1 MKLKHFIKLL
11 EEHILV
17 LDGAMGTMIQR
28 YSLEEEDYRGLRFA
42 SHDIMLK
49 GCNDLL
55 CVTSPEKIAEIHK
68 KYLKAGADIISTNSF
83 NANSISLQ
91 DYGLTRNEGLVRE
104 INVQSARIAKNC
116 SEQAP
121 LRSWGGKALV
131 AGSVG
136 PTNRTASMSP
146 DVGDPAFR
154 NVTYD
159 ELFDAYSEQISGLI
173 EGGVDLILFETVFDT
188 LNLKAGFD
196 AARSVMD
203 ASGNHMPIMVSATI
217 SDKSGRTLSGQTLA
231 AFVASVGEYDN
242 IVTLGLNCSFGP
254 SDIIPYVRELG
265 ALTSH
270 YISCHPNA
278 GLPNALGE
286 YVQTP
291 ESFSAHIESML
302 KEGMLNIVGG
312 CCGTT
317 PEHISA
323 IVSKVKEAS
332 PHKHA
337 KIKSALRLSGL
348 ECLEVLPENNFVNV
362 GERCNVAGSRKFLRL
377 IKEKNYEEAMEI
389 ARCQVEDGAMM
400 LDINMDDPLLD
411 ARAEMIHFIR
421 CISSDPDI
429 SKVPVMVDSSN
440 WEVVEGAL
448 KNLQGKSIVNSI
460 SLKEGEDKFIE
471 KAIRIRQLGAAVI
484 VMAFDEEGQADT
496 YSRKIA
502 ICQRAYDILIQKC
515 GYTPENIIFDV
526 NIMAVATGIEEH
538 NRYGKDYI
546 DAVRWIKENLPG
558 VRTSGGVSNL
568 SFAFRGKNR
577 LRESMHAVFLF
588 HAIKAGLDMGI
599 VNPATTVTYEEI
611 EPSLRDLIED
621 VVLARRPEASD
632 ELAQYAYSETKT
644 PEVKEVSHSRDLSVS
659 VEDRL
664 RQAVIKG
671 NSEFLIQD
679 LDEAVEKYKSAVRI
693 IDGPLMNG
701 MNRVGELFGDGKMFL
716 PQVVKTARIMKMAV
730 DHLKPLMEA
739 DSAVKSDKK
748 AGKIIFA
755 TVKGDVHDIGKNI
768 VSIVLECNNY
778 EVIDLGVMVPA
789 ETIIETAIRE
799 QPDLICLS
807 GLITPSLSEMTNVA
821 RALEENNLEIPLL
834 VGGATTSKIHTAL
847 KIAPVYHAPVIH
859 VTDAAQNP
867 LVASKLLNPV
877 SRIEFL
883 NELEKDYRNIRD
895 SFLDK
900 SVELVPI
907 EVARKNRL
915 NLDWT
920 GYKAPTPS
928 LPLGKPL
935 VFDIDLKD
943 VSRFINWKMFFHSWR
958 IPAEMVNK
966 FPYDN
971 CPACIAAWKS
981 DIKEEYRGRCE
992 EVLKLYNDAK
1002 GLLKE
1007 IISSGRFNGKGTVA
1021 FYPSVSIGDN
1031 IKIGELL
1038 IPLLRQQ
1045 KVESSYLSLADFIAP
1060 EGKAEDIVGVFAV
1073 TAGHYTSEMAVETK
1087 RDGDSY
1093 KSLLY
1098 QSLADRIAEASS
1110 EWLHDKVRR
1119 EYWGYAQG
1127 EESDVKEILKGN
1139 YRGIRPAMGYPM
1151 LPDQLLNKSLST
1163 LLSLEEVGIEL
1174 TENGAMYPSSSVSGI
1189 YVSHPESRYFMI
1201 GTVGEDQLSD
1211 YAQRRGEDI
1220 ERIKNI
1226 LRM

>member
-1 MKLKHFIKLL
+1 MKLEHFIKLL

-28 YSLEEEDYRGLRFA
+28 YRLSEEDYRGLRFT
-42 SHDIMLK
+42 SHDIMLT

-55 CVTSPEKIAEIHK
+55 CITCPKKITEIHNE
-68 KYLKAGADIISTNSF
+68 YLDAGADIISTNSF

-91 DYGLTRNEGLVRE
+91 DYGLIRYDGLVRE
-104 INVQSARIAKNC
+104 INLEAARIAKDC
-116 SEQAP
+116 ATQASP
-121 LRSWGGKALV
+121 RRWGGKALV
-131 AGSVG
+131 AGSIG

-146 DVGDPAFR
+146 EVGDPAFR

-173 EGGVDLILFETVFDT
+173 EGGVDLLLFETVFDT
-188 LNLKAGFD
+188 LNLKAGLD
-196 AARSVMD
+196 AAHSVISATGSD
-203 ASGNHMPIMVSATI
+203 LPIMVSATV

-231 AFVASVGEYDN
+231 AFVTSVGEYDY
-242 IVTLGLNCSFGP
+242 IASLGLNCSFGP
-254 SDIIPYVRELG
+254 SDIIPYIRDLSS
-265 ALTSH
+265 LTSH
-270 YISCHPNA
+270 FISCHPNA

-286 YVQTP
+286 YEQTP
-291 ESFSAHIESML
+291 ETFSVHIQTML
-302 KEGMLNIVGG
+302 REGLLNIVGG

-317 PEHISA
+317 PDHISA
-323 IVSKVKEAS
+323 LVALVKDFP
-332 PHKHA
+332 PHA
-337 KIKSALRLSGL
+337 PAQIKNALRLSGL

-389 ARCQVEDGAMM
+389 ARRQVEDGALM

-411 ARAEMIHFIR
+411 PKEEMVHFLR

-429 SKVPVMVDSSN
+429 AKVPIMVDSSN

-448 KNLQGKSIVNSI
+448 KNLQGKSMVNSI
-460 SLKEGEDKFIE
+460 SLKEGETKFIE

-496 YSRKIA
+496 YLRKIE
-502 ICQRAYDILIQKC
+502 ICRRAYDILTKKC
-515 GYTPENIIFDV
+515 GYSPDNIIFDV
-526 NIMAVATGIEEH
+526 NIMAVATGIEKH

-599 VNPATTVTYEEI
+599 VNPATNVTYEEI
-611 EPSLRDLIED
+611 EPTLRSLIED
-621 VVLARRPEASD
+621 VVLARRPEASE
-632 ELAQYAYSETKT
+632 ELADYASSETKT
-644 PEVKEVSHSRDLSVS
+644 TEVKEALVRRDLSS
-659 VEDRL
+659 PVEDRL
-664 RQAVIKG
+664 REAVIKG
-671 NSEFLIQD
+671 NSEFLTDD
-679 LDEAVEKYKSAVRI
+679 LNEAVEKYKSPVRI
-693 IDGPLMNG
+693 IDGPLMDG
-701 MNRVGELFGDGKMFL
+701 MNRVGELFGVGKMFL

-730 DHLKPLMEA
+730 DHLKPMMEA
-739 DSAVKSDKK
+739 DSTVNTDKK

-799 QPDLICLS
+799 KPDLICLS
-807 GLITPSLSEMTNVA
+807 GLITPSLAEMTNVA
-821 RALEENNLEIPLL
+821 RALEEHHLDIPLL

-883 NELEKDYRNIRD
+883 NDLEKDYNKIRNN
-895 SFLDK
+895 FVDK
-900 SVELVPI
+900 SVELVPL
-907 EVARKNRL
+907 EVARGKRL
-915 NLDWT
+915 VLDWT
-920 GYKAPTPS
+920 GYVPPKPA
-928 LPLGKPL
+928 LPLGEPL
-935 VFDIDLKD
+935 VLDIDLRE
-943 VSRFINWKMFFHSWR
+943 VARFINWKMFFHSWR
-958 IPAEMVNK
+958 IPAEMVNN
-966 FPYDN
+966 FPYDS
-971 CPACIAAWKS
+971 CTGCIAAWKS
-981 DIKEEYRGRCE
+981 GIKEENRGRCE
-992 EVLKLYNDAK
+992 EVLKLYKDAK
-1002 GLLKE
+1002 ELLEE
-1007 IISSGRFNGKGTVA
+1007 IISSGRFDGKGTIA
-1021 FYPSVSIGDN
+1021 FYKTVSNGDN
-1031 IKIGELL
+1031 IKIDKLQ

-1045 KVESSYLSLADFIAP
+1045 RMDSSYLSLSDFIAP
-1060 EGKAEDIVGVFAV
+1060 EDVAEDIVGVFAV
-1073 TAGHYTSEMAVETK
+1073 TAGHYPSGMAKLAKEE
-1087 RDGDSY
+1087 GDPY

-1098 QSLADRIAEASS
+1098 QSLADRIAEAAS
-1110 EWLHDKVRR
+1110 EWLHAKVRR
-1119 EYWGYAQG
+1119 EYWGYEPDSSKALA
-1127 EESDVKEILKGN
+1127 EIMKGN
-1139 YRGIRPAMGYPM
+1139 YKGIRPALGYPM
-1151 LPDQLLNKSLST
+1151 LPDQLINKSLSQ
-1163 LLSLEEVGIEL
+1163 LLPMEEIGIAL
-1174 TENGAMYPSSSVSGI
+1174 TENGAMFPSSSVSGL
-1189 YVSHPESRYFMI
+1189 YVSHPDSRYFMI
-1201 GTVGEDQLSD
+1201 GTIGEDQLSD
-1211 YAQRRGEDI
+1211 YAQRRGEDV
-1220 ERIKNI
+1220 EKIKDI